1 MNGKTIEI
9 TVLRKKNKKN
19 KVIYETSDSKSS
31 PENIE
36 TKSSPENIETRN
48 PSNDCKINE
57 KTDCLTITDEKSSIQ
72 ENKRTKDRRKRK
84 EKQANDNAY
93 IVNGNKIKKKGLYTL
108 RQHGQKA

>member
-19 KVIYETSDSKSS
+19 TVIYETSDSKSS

-57 KTDCLTITDEKSSIQ
+57 KTDCLTITDKKSSIQ

-84 EKQANDNAY
+84 
-93 IVNGNKIKKKGLYTL
+93 
-108 RQHGQKA
+108 

>member
-19 KVIYETSDSKSS
+19 TVIYETSDSKSSPENVETKSS

-48 PSNDCKINE
+48 PSYDCKINE
-57 KTDCLTITDEKSSIQ
+57 KTDCLTITDKKSSIQ

-84 EKQANDNAY
+84 
-93 IVNGNKIKKKGLYTL
+93 
-108 RQHGQKA
+108 